1 MPKKKNESIEDAG
14 ELTRMTVALLVC
26 LARGLKDSADQ
37 IQIMDS
43 FGVSSPAIAKALG
56 ISPISVRTALHR
68 RRQASGRRA
77 RVRR

>member
-56 ISPISVRTALHR
+56 INPISVRTALHR

-77 RVRR
+77 RTGR

>member
-1 MPKKKNESIEDAG
+1 MPKKKSKSTEDAG

-26 LARGLKDSADQ
+26 LARALKDSADQ

-43 FGVSSPAIAKALG
+43 FGVSSSTIAKALQ

-68 RRQASGRRA
+68 RRRAKRR
-77 RVRR
+77 